1 MEHKVT
7 SVIIVVY
14 PCLFNTAAKYS
25 IICFSVT
32 STGIDQCFYSLE
44 TNDVHSPTHWY
55 FSKTLANPMTRLK
68 MSEKRFKEALLG
80 KKFRTCGRSTIARH
94 YRLIGRKGGKVRRN
108 THSGEE
114 TKRIILPARRCML
127 LGKMDNRKAMKRSH
141 SMHAT
146 HTIQRVNLQQ
156 KRFWWEE
163 RNHFVRLRISMKG
176 LKTIR
181 KYGLQKAAE
190 KFGLDLK
197 KKCLFAGSVLRDFN
211 LRVMHIRA
219 TVSQKFVRLF
229 D

>member
-1 MEHKVT
+1 
-7 SVIIVVY
+7 
-14 PCLFNTAAKYS
+14 
-25 IICFSVT
+25 
-32 STGIDQCFYSLE
+32 G
-44 TNDVHSPTHWY
+44 
-55 FSKTLANPMTRLK
+55 R
-68 MSEKRFKEALLG
+68 
-80 KKFRTCGRSTIARH
+80 KFRTCGKSSVARH
-94 YRLIGRKGGKVRRN
+94 FRLIGRKGGEARQNKQ
-108 THSGEE
+108 SGEA

-163 RNHFVRLRISMKG
+163 GNRFVRLRISMKG

-197 KKCLFAGSVLRDFN
+197 RKRLFAGSVLHDFN
-211 LRVMHIRA
+211 LRRE
-219 TVSQKFVRLF
+219 
-229 D
+229 